1 MVFHEL
7 RTVLSPVTN
16 LTLPANETD
25 NVTDSTHE
33 LGLCSFS
40 QILLY
45 KLFIF
50 NLCTVTVISGIPS
63 KLSILKTITQS
74 NIEYNKDRNWPNKI
88 MTIAL
93 PTHVCVP
100 CRLIKIIML
109 VSNVTICC
117 VIDRLKYS
125 EFHPITASGSTW
137 KMTNLEV
144 VNLPINGQFHTL
156 AMGARTVA
164 GDKVEA
170 PVGLSFACAE
180 DGHFRSNR
188 SMPVSGSLRFPGWRM
203 QVFEVRRG
211 QFGPM
216 WECGELMSIGL
227 WVGLIVTLGF
237 TLICAWGFSMLA
249 SINVSLP
256 QLWGT

>member
-1 MVFHEL
+1 MLLFVA
-7 RTVLSPVTN
+7 S
-16 LTLPANETD
+16 LTAS
-25 NVTDSTHE
+25 STQM
-33 LGLCSFS
+33 FDP
-40 QILLY
+40 
-45 KLFIF
+45 
-50 NLCTVTVISGIPS
+50 IP
-63 KLSILKTITQS
+63 
-74 NIEYNKDRNWPNKI
+74 
-88 MTIAL
+88 
-93 PTHVCVP
+93 
-100 CRLIKIIML
+100 
-109 VSNVTICC
+109 
-117 VIDRLKYS
+117 
-125 EFHPITASGSTW
+125 ASGSTW

-227 WVGLIVTLGF
+227 WVGLLVTLGF

-249 SINVSLP
+249 SINVSLTVVGSLNNATLCCR
-256 QLWGT
+256 LWTDLMIPRGKIFTFHRQQIRTILIYLLSRSDCCSYILNLHTTRIIVHLFICSRYLYHHRTT

>member
-1 MVFHEL
+1 MLLFVA
-7 RTVLSPVTN
+7 S
-16 LTLPANETD
+16 LTAS
-25 NVTDSTHE
+25 STQM
-33 LGLCSFS
+33 FDP
-40 QILLY
+40 
-45 KLFIF
+45 
-50 NLCTVTVISGIPS
+50 IP
-63 KLSILKTITQS
+63 
-74 NIEYNKDRNWPNKI
+74 
-88 MTIAL
+88 
-93 PTHVCVP
+93 
-100 CRLIKIIML
+100 
-109 VSNVTICC
+109 
-117 VIDRLKYS
+117 
-125 EFHPITASGSTW
+125 ASGSTW

-227 WVGLIVTLGF
+227 WVGLLVTLGF

-249 SINVSLP
+249 SINVSHTVVGSLNNATLCCR
-256 QLWGT
+256 LWTDLMIPRGKIFTFHRQQIRTILICYRSDCCSYILNLHLSTRIIVHLFICSRYLYHHRTT